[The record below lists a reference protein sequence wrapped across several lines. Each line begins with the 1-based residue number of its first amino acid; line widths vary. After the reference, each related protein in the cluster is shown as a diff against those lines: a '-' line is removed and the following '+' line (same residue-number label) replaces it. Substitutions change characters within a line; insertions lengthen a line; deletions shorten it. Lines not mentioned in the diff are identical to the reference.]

1 MSLQKGFVAEDL
13 ARDYLLRQGLVWKAS
28 NYRAR
33 MGEIDLIMQDGVHLV
48 FVEVRARVD
57 ATYGGALESVT
68 PAKQRKIMK
77 VAAYYLQCH
86 SASDQYPCRFD
97 VVTLQGHPATI
108 CWIPNAFGMH

>member
-1 MSLQKGFVAEDL
+1 MSLQKGVVAEDL
-13 ARDYLLRQGLVWKAS
+13 AREYLLRQGLVWKAS

-33 MGEIDLIMQDGVHLV
+33 MGEIDLIMQDGIHLV